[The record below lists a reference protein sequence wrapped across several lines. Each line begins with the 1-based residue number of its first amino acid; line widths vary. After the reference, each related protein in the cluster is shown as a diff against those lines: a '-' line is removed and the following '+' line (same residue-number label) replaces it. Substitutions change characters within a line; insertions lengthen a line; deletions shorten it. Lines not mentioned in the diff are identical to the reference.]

1 MTRTRAFFKFMSPPS
16 ARCLPASKTFFVVRR
31 YPWGMSTHDLD
42 LRKLRYFVAVAEELN
57 FGRAAQRLH
66 IAQPVLSR
74 QIRSFERELGVQL
87 LTRGSRGTELTAAGA
102 QLLQD
107 AKVVL
112 DEAKAL
118 QQRLAR
124 VPQPQVTVTVGVMPG
139 LRATAAATAFEA
151 TGAGR
156 RAVVRQVG
164 WNEQVEVVRSGEVDV
179 VYAREPIDHQGLGTA
194 PLLEEPL
201 HAVLPVDDP
210 LATKPSVRLSDLV
223 SRVLLHDPAMLPGW
237 QELTAPDQRW
247 APPHSAVR
255 SVEDKL
261 EHVAAREGF
270 VVLPQST
277 TAYYRRPEV
286 RAVPIGDAHPGQ
298 VTLIWNAATDNPARD
313 QFVTAALACRDDT
326 I

>member
-1 MTRTRAFFKFMSPPS
+1 MSS
-16 ARCLPASKTFFVVRR
+16 S
-31 YPWGMSTHDLD
+31 DLD

-74 QIRSFERELGVQL
+74 QIRAFEDELGAQL
-87 LTRGSRGTELTAAGA
+87 FTRGSRGTQLTPAGT

-107 AKVVL
+107 AKVLL

-118 QQRLAR
+118 RQRLSR
-124 VPQPQVTVTVGVMPG
+124 VAAPTATVTVGVMPG

-151 TGAGR
+151 AGSGR

-164 WNEQVEVVRSGEVDV
+164 WNEQVEVVRNGEVDV
-179 VYAREPIDHQGLGTA
+179 VYAREPIDHRALGTA

-201 HAVLPVDDP
+201 DALLPADDP
-210 LATKPSVRLSDLV
+210 LAARSSVRLADLTD
-223 SRVLLHDPAMLPGW
+223 RLLLQDPATLPEW
-237 QELTAPDQRW
+237 RTQATADQRW
-247 APPHSAVR
+247 APPRATVCT
-255 SVEDKL
+255 VEDKL

-270 VVLPQST
+270 VVLPRST
-277 TAYYRRPEV
+277 TAYYRRPDV
-286 RAVPIGDAHPGQ
+286 RVVPIDDLRPSH
-298 VTLIWNAATDNPARD
+298 VTLIWNAAVDNPVRD
-313 QFVTAALACRDDT
+313 AFVAAALECRDDT